1 MEHPAFWLSLYLG
14 GGALLGHF
22 HLYRCGRCGNTF
34 EGLMDHTI
42 YTLLSA
48 LFGIPILILWAVLA
62 SVSAC
67 GPEEGE

>member
-1 MEHPAFWLSLYLG
+1 MEDAVFWSAMYLG

-22 HLYRCGRCGNTF
+22 HLYRCAKCADKF

-48 LFGIPILILWAVLA
+48 LFGIPILVLWAVLA
-62 SVSAC
+62 SVAAC
-67 GPEEGE
+67 GEGDDE